1 MSDKKDVNKKP
12 VDIQAGLDKFNKLL
26 DAKMQIYMNACVHC
40 GLCADTCHY
49 ALANPSDPEMIPASK
64 IDRVTAIYR
73 RYHTLLGKML
83 PFWTNS
89 RELTRD
95 YADKLVDTV
104 FGRCTMCGRCGINC
118 SVGLN
123 AGQLIRAARSA
134 LAEAGLVPASLQ
146 STVDNAINTGNNMA
160 ITEQDFIETIE
171 WLQDDLKL
179 ELGDET
185 VKFPLNKQGANVL
198 YTLNPREPKFFPL
211 SISAMGKIFHAA
223 GENWTL
229 SSTNFDVTNYGL
241 FSGKDSEAQ
250 EISRRLI
257 DEAKRLG
264 AKRLVLAECGHGYRA
279 TRWELAN
286 WLAVSKANLKGAGL
300 DIEVISVIEL
310 MGEYIR
316 AGRLKLDP
324 SRNAKRVTL
333 HDPCNLVRN
342 GGIIEEQRYILK
354 HAVSDFVEM
363 IPNRQQNFC
372 CGGGGGM
379 LAMGEY
385 SDRRKKAGQIKAD
398 QIIATR
404 AKIVA
409 TPCHNCIDQLIE
421 LNTYYKMGV
430 EIKTI
435 GEILAEAVVIGH

>member
-1 MSDKKDVNKKP
+1 MNDKKSTDKKP
-12 VDIQAGLDKFNKLL
+12 ADIKAALEKFSKLL
-26 DAKMQIYMNACVHC
+26 DAKMQTYMNACVHC

-49 ALANPSDPEMIPASK
+49 ALANPEDPEMIPASK

-73 RYHTLLGKML
+73 RYHTLIGRLL
-83 PFWTNS
+83 PVWTGS
-89 RELTRD
+89 RELTQE

-123 AGQLIRAARSA
+123 AGQLIRVARSA
-134 LAEAGLVPASLQ
+134 LAEAGLVPSSLQ
-146 STVDNAINTGNNMA
+146 GTVDNAINTGNNMA
-160 ITEQDFIETIE
+160 ITEKDFIETIE
-171 WLQDDLKL
+171 WLQDDLRL
-179 ELGDET
+179 ELGDDT
-185 VKFPLNKQGANVL
+185 VSFPLNKPGVNVL

-211 SISAMGKIFHAA
+211 SISAMGKIFHAV

-241 FSGKDSEAQ
+241 FNGKDSEAQ

-286 WLAVSKANLKGAGL
+286 WKGQKP
-300 DIEVISVIEL
+300 DIEVVSVIEV
-310 MGEYIR
+310 MAEYIR

-324 SRNAKRVTL
+324 SKNSKRVTL

-342 GGIIEEQRYILK
+342 GGIIEEQRYVLK
-354 HAVSDFVEM
+354 HAVSDFMEM

-385 SDRRKKAGQIKAD
+385 SERRKKAGKIKAD
-398 QIIATR
+398 QISATQ

-409 TPCHNCIDQLIE
+409 TPCHNCIDQLTE
-421 LNTYYKMGV
+421 LNTYYKLGV
-430 EIKTI
+430 EIKTV
-435 GEILAEAVVIGH
+435 GEILAEAIVLGK

>member
-1 MSDKKDVNKKP
+1 MSDKKADSKKP
-12 VDIQAGLDKFNKLL
+12 VDIKKALHKFNKLL
-26 DAKMQIYMNACVHC
+26 DAKMQVYMNTCVHC
-40 GLCADTCHY
+40 GLCSDTCHY
-49 ALANPSDPEMIPASK
+49 ALANPDDPEMIPSSK
-64 IDRVTAIYR
+64 INMVTAIYR
-73 RYHTLLGKML
+73 RYHTLLGKLL
-83 PFWTNS
+83 PFWTAS
-89 RELTRD
+89 RELNESYTE
-95 YADKLVDTV
+95 KLVDTV

-123 AGQLIRAARSA
+123 TGQLIRAARSV
-134 LAEAGLVPASLQ
+134 LAEVGLVPSSLQ
-146 STVDNAINTGNNMA
+146 GAIDNAINTGNNMA
-160 ITEQDFIETIE
+160 IIEKDFIETIE

-179 ELGDET
+179 ELGDNS
-185 VKFPLNKQGANVL
+185 VKFPLNKKDTNIL

-211 SISAMGKIFHAA
+211 SISAIGKIFHAV

-250 EISRRLI
+250 EISLRLI

-264 AKRLVLAECGHGYRA
+264 AKKIVLAECGHGYRA

-286 WLAVSKANLKGAGL
+286 WLAVSNANPKGSNL
-300 DIEVISVIEL
+300 EIEVISVLEL
-310 MGEYIR
+310 MAEYIR
-316 AGRLKLDP
+316 TGRLKLDP
-324 SRNAKRVTL
+324 SKNSKLVTL

-342 GGIIEEQRYILK
+342 GGVIEEQRYILK
-354 HAVSDFVEM
+354 HAVQNFTEM

-385 SDRRKKAGQIKAD
+385 SERRKKAGKIKAD
-398 QIIATR
+398 QIIATK

-409 TPCHNCIDQLIE
+409 TPCHNCIDQLLE
-421 LNTYYKMGV
+421 LNTHYKLGV
-430 EIKTI
+430 EIKTV
-435 GEILAEAVVIGH
+435 GEVLAEAIVWGG

>member
-211 SISAMGKIFHAA
+211 SISAMGKIFHAV

-241 FSGKDSEAQ
+241 FNGNDKEAQ

-286 WLAVSKANLKGAGL
+286 WLAVSKANLNGAKP

-316 AGRLKLDP
+316 AKRLKLDP

-354 HAVSDFVEM
+354 HAVSDFKEM

-385 SDRRKKAGQIKAD
+385 SDRRKKAGKIKAD
-398 QIIATR
+398 QIKATQ
-404 AKIVA
+404 ANIVA
-409 TPCHNCIDQLIE
+409 TPCHNCIDQLLE
-421 LNTYYKMGV
+421 LNTYYKLGV

-435 GEILAEAVVIGH
+435 GEILAEAVVMGK